1 MTHTPRLRG
10 DVKARVGTASVFEW
24 VSPGPLALAPPAVP
38 PPALVAL
45 PVSLVV
51 AMPSGPVTLALA
63 CPDPLVS
70 VSGLSDDRRRLTT
83 ASTTPFAAAPGWLG
97 RNGAAWLVTPA
108 QAVEVHVVDAGPEGA
123 GGYVTLAEA
132 LPRDIVVTGGYVVLS
147 RREVVLPALTVTAAL
162 RRDIGWRVDYHVK
175 HGVGTALTAVPRSD
189 SGLLHV
195 VAQPFDPGCTSGDLI
210 RYLHGLGG
218 SASSGE
224 QGWEGALQ
232 AGLAELELMVRLELA
247 PRGLTEDDFP
257 APQRLRDV
265 LLDLAGSHILRLTQ
279 REDADRLRELAME
292 RFDRVMRAT
301 PWVDADSDGAVDAG
315 EVAPAAQDW
324 GRDFRW
330 SAPASTT
337 RRFSIGGSH

>member
-1 MTHTPRLRG
+1 MSHTPRLRG
-10 DVKARVGTASVFEW
+10 DVKARVGTAAVFEW
-24 VSPGPLALAPPAVP
+24 VSPGPLALAPPTVT

-51 AMPSGPVTLALA
+51 AMPTGPITLALA
-63 CPDPLVS
+63 CPDSIAGVT
-70 VSGLSDDRRRLTT
+70 GISDDRYRLTT
-83 ASTTPFAAAPGWLG
+83 AASPFAGAPGWIG
-97 RNGAAWLVTPA
+97 RNGAAWLVTPQ
-108 QAVEVHVVDAGPEGA
+108 QAIEIHVADTGGTA
-123 GGYVTLAEA
+123 GGLVLSDP
-132 LPRDIVVTGGYVVLS
+132 LPREILVTGGYVVLS
-147 RREVVLPALTVTAAL
+147 RREVVLPSATITAAL
-162 RRDIGWRVDYHVK
+162 RRDIGWRVDYHIK
-175 HGVGTALTAVPRSD
+175 HGIGTALNAVPRSD

-210 RYLHGLGG
+210 RYLHGIGG
-218 SASSGE
+218 AASSGQ

-232 AGLAELELMVRLELA
+232 AGLAELELMVRLELS

-315 EVAPAAQDW
+315 EVTPAAQDW

-330 SAPASTT
+330 SAPSTTT